1 MCYRSIA
8 MATEYHVVTLP
19 NKGKVPVRDHYLRE
33 GRKFS
38 IDGDV
43 VSDKVRF
50 DGTGDIVLNTRI
62 AKESITVQDISSTSI
77 ATNITHVQPTDE
89 RLVSAG
95 AVVQELEKIVPLSDE
110 EIDSIFDF

>member
-1 MCYRSIA
+1 

-38 IDGDV
+38 LDGDV
-43 VSDKVRF
+43 VSEKVSF
-50 DGTGDIVLNTRI
+50 DGTGNVVLNTKI

-77 ATNITHVQPTDE
+77 ATNITHVQPSDE

-95 AVVQELEKIVPLSDE
+95 AVVQELEKIRPMPDE
-110 EIDSIFDF
+110 TIDTLFDW

>member
-1 MCYRSIA
+1 
-8 MATEYHVVTLP
+8 MANGTEKYYDHMSLP
-19 NKGKVPVRDHYLRE
+19 GKGPVYFRDAKLRE

-38 IDGDV
+38 MDGDV
-43 VSDKVRF
+43 TSEPVSF
-50 DGTGDIVLNTRI
+50 DGTGDIVLVAKI

-95 AVVQELEKIVPLSDE
+95 AVVQELEKIQPLTNE
-110 EIDSIFDF
+110 EIDSIFGW